1 MKLNGVE
8 LENWSGFVDGAVVDA
23 DAEAEAG
30 DGGDRKGSYCCCE
43 GKDKRRMK
51 KVVAVKERRKGIGKK
66 C

>member
-8 LENWSGFVDGAVVDA
+8 LENWSGFVDEAGVDV
-23 DAEAEAG
+23 DAEAG

-43 GKDKRRMK
+43 GKGRRRMK
-51 KVVAVKERRKGIGKK
+51 KVVVVKERRKGIEKK